1 MSATGIPADLRE
13 ALIGAAESPRLLV
26 ASDYD
31 GCVSPL
37 VSRPE
42 DAVPNPASIAAIEAA
57 GQLPDTVAAVVS
69 GRALSVL
76 SELSGLAVPVVLV
89 GSHGSEFDS
98 GFAVE
103 ITDDHRAL
111 LERLIAELR
120 SIAADHPG
128 STVETKPAS
137 TVLHVRNAAPAD
149 ADAALDRARTGP
161 AAWPGVEVTEG
172 KAVIELAVIETS
184 KGHALDVLR
193 ERFGADTVIYLG
205 DDVTDEKA
213 FAHLHPD
220 SGDVGIK
227 VGQGDTGA
235 AYRIEDTDDVA
246 TVLEFVT
253 ARRREWLSART

>member
-57 GQLPDTVAAVVS
+57 GQLPDTAVAVVS
-69 GRALSVL
+69 GRALGVL

-193 ERFGADTVIYLG
+193 ERFGADTVVYLG

-227 VGQGDTGA
+227 VGQGDTCA

-253 ARRREWLSART
+253 ARRREWLSARP

>member
-13 ALIGAAESPRLLV
+13 ALIGAAGSPRLLV

-57 GQLPDTVAAVVS
+57 GQLPDTAAAVVS
-69 GRALSVL
+69 GRALGVL

-111 LERLIAELR
+111 LERLIGELR

-137 TVLHVRNAAPAD
+137 TVLHVRNAAPTD
-149 ADAALDRARTGP
+149 ADAALERARTGP
-161 AAWPGVEVTEG
+161 ATWPGVEVTEG

-227 VGQGDTGA
+227 VGQGDTVA
-235 AYRIEDTDDVA
+235 THRIEDTDDVA

-253 ARRREWLSART
+253 ARRREWLSDRH